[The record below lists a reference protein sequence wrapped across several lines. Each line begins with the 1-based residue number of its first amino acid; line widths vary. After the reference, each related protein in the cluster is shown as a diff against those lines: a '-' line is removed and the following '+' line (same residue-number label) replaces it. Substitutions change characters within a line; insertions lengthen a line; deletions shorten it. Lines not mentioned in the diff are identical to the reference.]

1 MSNDQPNNPQPDDTG
16 MPTDPYA
23 TPSHEGQVP
32 PGYQQPPAYGQ
43 PPAFDPTAAGY
54 GQPVQAPK
62 SILNAVK
69 LMYVGAALSVL
80 GVILG
85 FATAGAIED
94 DLRQQNPVFTDA
106 EIDAGMNFVIGFT
119 VVIALIG
126 AALWIWMAIMNKKG
140 RSWARTVATVLG
152 GLNILFTLLSFAQG
166 ASGASLISNLI
177 SLALAGGILFLL
189 YRPESSDYYAAQSRP
204 SY

>member
-94 DLRQQNPVFTDA
+94 DLRQQNPGFTDA